1 MEIESIVAEGDIVA
15 ARTVPRER
23 LGAIA
28 GAPPP
33 TGQSFAARQKSLV
46 PNRGGPA
53 RRALGDRDD
62 LSAMLH
68 LGVLQP
74 AGAPPNSLQPS
85 ASPPYAGELVTS
97 VGAG

>member
-1 MEIESIVAEGDIVA
+1 VPLLVSQFPEFRMEIESIVAEGEIVA

-23 LGAIA
+23 L
-28 GAPPP
+28 
-33 TGQSFAARQKSLV
+33 V
-46 PNRGGPA
+46 
-53 RRALGDRDD
+53 GDRGD

-68 LGVLQP
+68 LGVLKP

-97 VGAG
+97 AIGATRC